1 MSQSHT
7 KEIREQIDALIA
19 ERRWPAAHARLAD
32 FWQREGKAGVASYIL
47 SCYDKMR
54 AHMELVPCRVAFLRS
69 MTVEPIVPILRAA
82 ALVSGI
88 DATVHVGEFNSY
100 PQEILDSNSALYS
113 FNPDVAVLAVQTR
126 DIAPE
131 IWEQYPESS
140 EPATQAVVAR
150 LLNSFATWVRVFR
163 ERTNASLIIHNLEK
177 PVASQGVLET
187 QRPNGQLTA
196 IDQINAGLRAMAAG
210 HRGVYILDY
219 DALVAQHGSLRWHD
233 EAKWLTMRMPFATDS
248 LLPMANAWLKFLHPI
263 AGVVCKVLVLDL
275 DNTLW
280 GGVLG
285 EDGMDGIK
293 IGIEY
298 PGANYRSFQRA
309 ILDLYYRGV
318 LLAVCSK
325 NNPDEAMAALQ
336 NHPGMLLRPGH
347 FAAFRINWQNK
358 AQNIRELAAELNL
371 GIDSFAFFD
380 DNPVERELI
389 RSEIPEVKV
398 IAVPDQAQKYAQT
411 LREFPHFQRLSLSDE
426 DQRKTQQYHEQ
437 NKRTELAQSAG
448 SLEDFFRSLDQ
459 EVVIARVTSE
469 SLARVAQLTQK
480 TNQYNVTTRRY
491 TEQQIQEFLSRPEY
505 GVYSVQVKDRF
516 GDNGIVG
523 VLVTHTAGDICEI
536 DTFLLSCR
544 VIGRTIETAML
555 GFLTDASKADGASI
569 LQGWFLPTKKNAPV
583 RELYPAHKFQP
594 VTSQD
599 GATLWS
605 LNLEQTQI
613 PFPEWIRMN
622 VADNSHRADE
632 PRA

>member
-32 FWQREGKAGVASYIL
+32 FWQREGKAGVACYIL

-69 MTVEPIVPILRAA
+69 MTVEPLMPILRSA

-88 DATVHVGEFNSY
+88 DATVHVGQFNSY
-100 PQEILDSNSALYS
+100 PQEIFDPNSELYS
-113 FNPDVAVLAVQTR
+113 FRPDIAVLAVQTR

-131 IWEQYPESS
+131 LWEGFADLS
-140 EPATQAVVAR
+140 EADVQAGR
-150 LLNSFATWVRVFR
+150 RPGRRNSFATWVRVFR

-187 QRPNGQLTA
+187 QRTGQLAA
-196 IDQINAGLRAMAAG
+196 IDQINAGLRAICRE
-210 HRGVYILDY
+210 HRGVYMLDY
-219 DALVAQHGSLRWHD
+219 DALVAQHGRARWHD
-233 EAKWLTMRMPFATDS
+233 ESKWLTMRMPFATDS
-248 LLPMANAWLKFLHPI
+248 LLLMAEEWMKFIHPLT
-263 AGVVCKVLVLDL
+263 GVTCKVLALDL

-280 GGVLG
+280 GGVIG

-293 IGIEY
+293 VGLEY
-298 PGANYRSFQRA
+298 PGALYRSFQRV
-309 ILDLYYRGV
+309 ILDLYHRGV
-318 LLAVCSK
+318 VLAVCSK

-426 DQRKTQQYHEQ
+426 DQQKTQQYHEQ

-491 TEQQIQEFLSRPEY
+491 TEQQIEELAAQPGC

-523 VLVTHTAGDICEI
+523 VLITRAGEEICEI

-555 GFLTDASKADGASI
+555 GFLTDASKAAGAKHPARLVHSD
-569 LQGWFLPTKKNAPV
+569 QEKCASARALP
-583 RELYPAHKFQP
+583 
-594 VTSQD
+594 
-599 GATLWS
+599 GA
-605 LNLEQTQI
+605 QI
-613 PFPEWIRMN
+613 SAGHFSRRRDAVEFE
-622 VADNSHRADE
+622 SRADADSVPGMDPNE
-632 PRA
+632 CRR